1 MGDIA
6 ERIANVRREAEALKE
21 KIKVKRDALADTTR
35 KFSFLTHSKAS
46 CCRYRTASTRDDEG

>member
-21 KIKVKRDALADTTR
+21 KIKQKRDALADTTCKNCLEIWVVVVCR
-35 KFSFLTHSKAS
+35 ILTD
-46 CCRYRTASTRDDEG
+46 R

>member
-21 KIKVKRDALADTTR
+21 KIKQKRDALADTTCNIQ
-35 KFSFLTHSKAS
+35 LI
-46 CCRYRTASTRDDEG
+46 

>member
-35 KFSFLTHSKAS
+35 KLVL
-46 CCRYRTASTRDDEG
+46 

>member
-35 KFSFLTHSKAS
+35 NFSFLTHSKAS
-46 CCRYRTASTRDDEG
+46 CCRHRTITARDDEG